1 MFLSEEFI
9 SRGGDWEDV
18 PSQKTPVVSGVLF
31 IKLVLVLAENV
42 DSSPE
47 MVILCSKIVNEVVS
61 DLLSMFLCIQG
72 DYIGS
77 LPISQLKEMY
87 SCMSSLHGCG
97 TELIVYCSVSVI
109 VYSSVSLNGIARYA
123 LSVYSLVGSKGR

>member
-1 MFLSEEFI
+1 
-9 SRGGDWEDV
+9 
-18 PSQKTPVVSGVLF
+18 
-31 IKLVLVLAENV
+31 
-42 DSSPE
+42 

-97 TELIVYCSVSVI
+97 TELIVY
-109 VYSSVSLNGIARYA
+109 SSVSLNGIARYA
-123 LSVYSLVGSKGR
+123 LSVYSSVGSKGR

>member
-1 MFLSEEFI
+1 
-9 SRGGDWEDV
+9 
-18 PSQKTPVVSGVLF
+18 
-31 IKLVLVLAENV
+31 
-42 DSSPE
+42 

-109 VYSSVSLNGIARYA
+109 VYCSVSLNGMH
-123 LSVYSLVGSKGR
+123 SVYIHWLGVKGGSDSIVNSI